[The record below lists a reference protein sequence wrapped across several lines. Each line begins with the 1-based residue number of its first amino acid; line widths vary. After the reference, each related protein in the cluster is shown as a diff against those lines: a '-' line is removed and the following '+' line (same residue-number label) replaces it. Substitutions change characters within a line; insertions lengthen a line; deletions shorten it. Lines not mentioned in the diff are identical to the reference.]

1 MNIYSS
7 SSNLT
12 KGPEANLVPIVVEQT
27 SRGER
32 SFDIFSRLLNERV
45 VFLTGEVNEVSA
57 SLVIAQ
63 LLHLESIDP
72 TKDINL
78 YINSPG
84 GSIVDGLAIYD
95 TMQFIKSDVST
106 ICVGQC
112 ASMGA
117 VLLAAGEPS
126 KRYALPHSRV
136 LIHQPLGGAQGQA
149 SDIEIATKEILRFRK
164 LMNEILSR
172 HTGQTIKRIEKD
184 TDRDNIM
191 TAPEAVDY
199 GLVDSVIENHG
210 SIAKAT
216 KPKSAKKT
224 KGA

>member
-1 MNIYSS
+1 MSNNPNHNI
-7 SSNLT
+7 N
-12 KGPEANLVPIVVEQT
+12 PAMDFQANLVPYVIEQT

-32 SFDIFSRLLNERV
+32 SFDIYSRLLNERV
-45 VFLTGEVNEVSA
+45 IFLTGEVNEISA
-57 SLVIAQ
+57 SLTIAQ
-63 LLHLESIDP
+63 MLHLESIDP
-72 TKDINL
+72 TKDINF

-117 VLLAAGEPS
+117 VLLAAGEAG

-136 LIHQPLGGAQGQA
+136 LIHQPHGGAQGQA
-149 SDIEIATKEILRFRK
+149 SDIEIQAQEILRMRK
-164 LMNEILSR
+164 ELNGILSR

-191 TAPEAVDY
+191 TAKAAVEY
-199 GLVDSVIENHG
+199 GLVDAVIENQA
-210 SIAKAT
+210 SIAKA
-216 KPKSAKKT
+216 KK
-224 KGA
+224 K